1 MAYNDYLRI
10 SYILCSMNLVY
21 YKVKFNEIFPEFYEM
36 KEQMLKRHRD
46 ILEKYLNYYKDE
58 DFDKK
63 TQDWLIEFCNQISD
77 KQQQEKYIRMFDLEK
92 GLSL

>member
-1 MAYNDYLRI
+1 
-10 SYILCSMNLVY
+10 MNLVY

-46 ILEKYLNYYKDE
+46 ILEEYLNYYKDE

-63 TQDWLIEFCNQISD
+63 HRI
-77 KQQQEKYIRMFDLEK
+77 
-92 GLSL
+92 G